1 MVASA
6 EVAMVE
12 DSVGVMDHLQVRDIP
27 EATAEVKAS
36 QEATVRVTP
45 LEGVVVVVGTPVV
58 EAELSLMV
66 LQAEEAVTVSR

>member
-45 LEGVVVVVGTPVV
+45 LEEIGRAHV
-58 EAELSLMV
+58 
-66 LQAEEAVTVSR
+66 